1 MKLNAAERLKEFL
14 DGIDAYI
21 TARNL
26 SPTKFNPEFAI
37 AETLSIEDMQNLTQ
51 EECFSYAYQ
60 LMQYVDHVA
69 SERAQCENVVR
80 WCNSNLQS
88 IISSALT
95 GGEWDQYAKHET
107 KVATILRNDLLANK
121 INEWLLTAEGRLEK
135 IKTREYNIRRK
146 ADILF
151 EKGKRK

>member
-1 MKLNAAERLKEFL
+1 MKAAERLKEFL

-26 SPTKFNPEFAI
+26 APTPFNAEFAV
-37 AETLSIEDMQNLTQ
+37 AETLSMKDMQNLTQ
-51 EECFSYAYQ
+51 EECFGYAYQ

-69 SERAQCENVVR
+69 SERAQCENVTR

-88 IISSALT
+88 IIADALT

-107 KVATILRNDLLANK
+107 KVATILRNDLVANK

>member
-1 MKLNAAERLKEFL
+1 MNAAERLKEFL

-88 IISSALT
+88 IISSALLDRD
-95 GGEWDQYAKHET
+95 WET
-107 KVATILRNDLLANK
+107 FFLC
-121 INEWLLTAEGRLEK
+121 
-135 IKTREYNIRRK
+135 
-146 ADILF
+146 
-151 EKGKRK
+151 

>member
-1 MKLNAAERLKEFL
+1 LKAAERLKEFL
-14 DGIDAYI
+14 EGIDSYI
-21 TARNL
+21 TAKGL
-26 SPTKFNPEFAI
+26 TPTAMKAEFAL
-37 AETLSIEDMQNLTQ
+37 AETLSMEDMQNLTQ
-51 EECFSYAYQ
+51 EECFGYAYQ

-80 WCNSNLQS
+80 WCKSNLQS
-88 IISSALT
+88 LIADALN

-107 KVATILRNDLLANK
+107 KVATILRNDLVANK
-121 INEWLLTAEGRLEK
+121 INEWQLTAEGRLEK

-146 ADILF
+146 ADVLF

>member
-1 MKLNAAERLKEFL
+1 MKAAERLKEFL
-14 DGIDAYI
+14 DGIDSYI
-21 TARNL
+21 TAKGL
-26 SPTKFNPEFAI
+26 TPTAMKAEFAI
-37 AETLSIEDMQNLTQ
+37 AETLSMEDMQNLTQ
-51 EECFSYAYQ
+51 EECFGYAYQ

-69 SERAQCENVVR
+69 SERAQCENVIR
-80 WCNSNLQS
+80 WCKSNLQS
-88 IISSALT
+88 LIADALT

-107 KVATILRNDLLANK
+107 KVATILRNDLVANK
-121 INEWLLTAEGRLEK
+121 INEWQLTAEGRLEK